1 MICLANFT
9 IIYHRE
15 PWVGYVDPIFEH
27 MLNMFLIVSFFQIA
41 SVGIFCNWALLGSPG
56 LSYALLFPNHPVAL
70 ISKKPN
76 WNSKFLMKKGV
87 PDNFSN

>member
-1 MICLANFT
+1 M
-9 IIYHRE
+9 Y
-15 PWVGYVDPIFEH
+15 
-27 MLNMFLIVSFFQIA
+27 
-41 SVGIFCNWALLGSPG
+41 FCNWALLGSPG
-56 LSYALLFPNHPVAL
+56 LSYALLIPNHPVAL

>member
-1 MICLANFT
+1 MCWDFYLRTVRAKLSSDDLCPVVRT
-9 IIYHRE
+9 LVTLPH
-15 PWVGYVDPIFEH
+15 
-27 MLNMFLIVSFFQIA
+27 SFFQIA